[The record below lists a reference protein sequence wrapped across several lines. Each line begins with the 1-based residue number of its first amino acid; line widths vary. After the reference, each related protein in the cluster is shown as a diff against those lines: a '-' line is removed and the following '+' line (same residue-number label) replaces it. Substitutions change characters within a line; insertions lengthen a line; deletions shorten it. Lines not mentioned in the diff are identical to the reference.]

1 MSASNLLRVF
11 ALFLALTIPGLASA
25 DDVRVKTLRFAKGAT
40 SVTQKGSIKGPMSV
54 KYQLTAKA
62 GQVLTVKLIS
72 NKGQSYFNVRAP
84 NDGEALFTGAT
95 AGTNEWSGRLTE
107 KGRYSVQVLLA
118 PAAAQRN
125 EHEHRHGEQ
134 HERKGDGR
142 IGIALHGEVDGQ
154 GHRLGA
160 PGEVAGEGD
169 RGPEFA
175 EGARPGEHRPREY
188 RGTEQRQRHRQCDPQ
203 PGRAQGCGRFVKAP
217 VGRSQ
222 RALHDKDEEGH
233 SHKGLG
239 HDDAGRGERERD
251 PEGRVEPAAD
261 DALAAERGEQGN
273 AADDR
278 WQDQWHGDE
287 SPHETD
293 PRAT

>member
-125 EHEHRHGEQ
+125 E
-134 HERKGDGR
+134 
-142 IGIALHGEVDGQ
+142 
-154 GHRLGA
+154 
-160 PGEVAGEGD
+160 
-169 RGPEFA
+169 
-175 EGARPGEHRPREY
+175 
-188 RGTEQRQRHRQCDPQ
+188 
-203 PGRAQGCGRFVKAP
+203 
-217 VGRSQ
+217 VGRYTVTFSIV
-222 RALHDKDEEGH
+222 
-233 SHKGLG
+233 
-239 HDDAGRGERERD
+239 DAAK
-251 PEGRVEPAAD
+251 VATAA
-261 DALAAERGEQGN
+261 
-273 AADDR
+273 
-278 WQDQWHGDE
+278 
-287 SPHETD
+287 P
-293 PRAT
+293 

>member
-125 EHEHRHGEQ
+125 E
-134 HERKGDGR
+134 
-142 IGIALHGEVDGQ
+142 
-154 GHRLGA
+154 
-160 PGEVAGEGD
+160 
-169 RGPEFA
+169 
-175 EGARPGEHRPREY
+175 
-188 RGTEQRQRHRQCDPQ
+188 
-203 PGRAQGCGRFVKAP
+203 
-217 VGRSQ
+217 VGRYPATFSIV
-222 RALHDKDEEGH
+222 
-233 SHKGLG
+233 
-239 HDDAGRGERERD
+239 DAAK
-251 PEGRVEPAAD
+251 VATAA
-261 DALAAERGEQGN
+261 
-273 AADDR
+273 
-278 WQDQWHGDE
+278 
-287 SPHETD
+287 P
-293 PRAT
+293 